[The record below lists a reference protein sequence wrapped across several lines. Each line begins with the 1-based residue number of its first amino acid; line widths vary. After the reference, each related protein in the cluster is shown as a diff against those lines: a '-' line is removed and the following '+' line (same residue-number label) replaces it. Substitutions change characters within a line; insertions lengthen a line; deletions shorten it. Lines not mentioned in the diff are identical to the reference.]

1 VRLRTGG
8 DRVQSFARGER
19 AGGKPLAKDLG
30 RGHLVTEQ
38 RSSVSVDIDT
48 KSIRECV
55 EIIHGQDQI
64 CVDAVTP
71 VLDHVAQATEFVV
84 EAFRSGGR
92 LIYAGAGTS
101 GRLGVLDASECPP
114 TFGVE
119 RTLVQG
125 LIAGG
130 YEALRRSIEGAE
142 DYPEV
147 GAKDVEEMI
156 VPPGLKPEDV
166 VMGIA
171 TGTTTPY
178 VHGVLAQAK
187 GKGCKT
193 IFFCCT
199 PAEDISAEQLSN
211 IDVVINPIVGPEVV
225 TGSTRMKAGTATKL
239 VLNMITTTAMIQ
251 IGKTYGNIMV
261 DMRAWNEKLVD
272 RAIRII
278 RILTSEEGHDISRED
293 AAAVLDKTDWRVK
306 PALIMLLADCSHE
319 EAMKHL
325 ESCGGF
331 VRCAIEEIRSE
342 RSKA

>member
-1 VRLRTGG
+1 M
-8 DRVQSFARGER
+8 
-19 AGGKPLAKDLG
+19 AKDLG

-38 RSSVSVDIDT
+38 RSAASMDIDT
-48 KSIRECV
+48 KSIRECLD
-55 EIIHGQDQI
+55 IIHSQDQI

-71 VLDHVAQATEFVV
+71 VLDRVAQATEFVV
-84 EAFRSGGR
+84 EAFRNGGR

-125 LIAGG
+125 IIAGG
-130 YEALRRSIEGAE
+130 YEALRRAIEGAE
-142 DYPEV
+142 DFPEV
-147 GAKDVEEMI
+147 GAKDVEEVI
-156 VPPGLKPEDV
+156 VPPGLRPEDV

-187 GKGCKT
+187 SKGCKT

-199 PAEDISAEQLSN
+199 QEEDIRPEQRAN

-251 IGKTYGNIMV
+251 MGKTYGNIMV

-272 RAIRII
+272 RAVRII
-278 RILTSEEGHDISRED
+278 RTIATEENLDISRE
-293 AAAVLDKTDWRVK
+293 AAAALLDKTDWRVK
-306 PALIMLLADCSHE
+306 PALIMLLAECSLE
-319 EAMKHL
+319 EATRHL
-325 ESCGGF
+325 KSCGGF
-331 VRCAIEEIRSE
+331 VRRAIEEIRAE

>member
-1 VRLRTGG
+1 V
-8 DRVQSFARGER
+8 
-19 AGGKPLAKDLG
+19 AKDLG

-38 RSSVSVDIDT
+38 RNQASMDIDT

-71 VLDHVAQATEFVV
+71 VLDRVADATDLVV

-92 LIYAGAGTS
+92 LVYVGAGTS

-119 RTLVQG
+119 PTMVQG
-125 LIAGG
+125 IIAGG
-130 YEALRRSIEGAE
+130 YQALRKAVEGAE
-142 DYPEV
+142 DFPDT
-147 GAKDVEEMI
+147 GARDVDEMI
-156 VPPGLKPEDV
+156 EPAGIASNDV

-178 VHGVLAQAK
+178 VHGALAHAK
-187 GKGCKT
+187 KKGCKT
-193 IFFCCT
+193 VFFCCT
-199 PAEDISAEQLSN
+199 PEEDIPAQYRAN

-251 IGKTYGNIMV
+251 LGKTFGNIMV

-272 RAIRII
+272 RAIRIVRTITGVEAEEAERVLI
-278 RILTSEEGHDISRED
+278 R
-293 AAAVLDKTDWRVK
+293 TDWRVK
-306 PALIMLLADCSHE
+306 PALIMILADCDQAEAERVLE
-319 EAMKHL
+319 E
-325 ESCGGF
+325 CGGF
-331 VRCAIEEIRSE
+331 TRRAVERIRASQGQ
-342 RSKA
+342 KA